1 MQEEV
6 ELSNRQK
13 EDDPNEG
20 IGNGPVYE
28 EDIVQEAKMKVQFG
42 GTNTPPA

>member
-1 MQEEV
+1 VQEEV

-13 EDDPNEG
+13 EDDPNEE

-28 EDIVQEAKMKVQFG
+28 EDIV
-42 GTNTPPA
+42 

>member
-1 MQEEV
+1 VQEEV

-20 IGNGPVYE
+20 IRNGPVYE
-28 EDIVQEAKMKVQFG
+28 EDIV
-42 GTNTPPA
+42 